1 MEKQIYIKKAGGTIP
16 SAFMRYKYR
25 SLFCLCLSSLG
36 CRCLDSWSLDGCL
49 CLLSTA
55 AAG

>member
-1 MEKQIYIKKAGGTIP
+1 
-16 SAFMRYKYR
+16 MRYKYR
-25 SLFCLCLSSLG
+25 SLFCLCLSSLS
-36 CRCLDSWSLDGCL
+36 SWSLGSRSLDGCL

>member
-1 MEKQIYIKKAGGTIP
+1 
-16 SAFMRYKYR
+16 MRYKYR

>member
-1 MEKQIYIKKAGGTIP
+1 
-16 SAFMRYKYR
+16 MRYKYR
-25 SLFCLCLSSLG
+25 SLFYLCLSSLG
-36 CRCLDSWSLDGCL
+36 CRCLDSLSSRSLNGCL

>member
-1 MEKQIYIKKAGGTIP
+1 
-16 SAFMRYKYR
+16 MRYKYR

-36 CRCLDSWSLDGCL
+36 CRCLDSWSLDSWSLDGCL

>member
-1 MEKQIYIKKAGGTIP
+1 
-16 SAFMRYKYR
+16 MRYKYR

-36 CRCLDSWSLDGCL
+36 CRCLDSLSSRSLDGCL
-49 CLLSTA
+49 CLLCTA